1 MAARRGKSQAKRNH
15 QSNDGLPGW
24 AWGVLG
30 LLLGVVLILVVPKY
44 LKTDGKGDGFF
55 RPQPNPDAQPAAV
68 SADEDSVAPEGSAKP
83 ARAETAQA
91 KGDKPKNGEG
101 KGDKS
106 KDGTEYDFYTLLPG
120 REVEMSDAELAATE
134 AAEEQRRAAQQ
145 RRNAQ
150 NAAAN
155 PASPATNPDAAQ
167 PRTAGTRPTAAPATV
182 SLPKPVDTLAPAP
195 TKPPTQVASA
205 TPPPSAT
212 TPKPPA
218 IAATQGSGSAP
229 VAAATAASAAAAN
242 DNTRYLLQAG
252 AFQAS
257 GQAEEMKAKIAMLGL
272 GARVE
277 SAEIAGKTVYRV
289 RMGPYGTA
297 GDLAEA
303 KRKLADGGLP
313 GMAIKVQ

>member
-1 MAARRGKSQAKRNH
+1 MAARRGKSQAKRNN
-15 QSNDGLPGW
+15 QGNDSLPGW

-44 LKTDGKGDGFF
+44 FKADGEGDGFF

-68 SADEDSVAPEGSAKP
+68 SAEEDAVAPEGSAKP
-83 ARAETAQA
+83 ARAEAQA
-91 KGDKPKNGEG
+91 KADKPKGAAA
-101 KGDKS
+101 DKP
-106 KDGTEYDFYTLLPG
+106 KDGPEYDFYKLLPG
-120 REVEMSDAELAATE
+120 KEVEMSDAELAATE

-145 RRNAQ
+145 RRAGQ
-150 NAAAN
+150 AA
-155 PASPATNPDAAQ
+155 AAQ
-167 PRTAGTRPTAAPATV
+167 PAATATTAAPASGPVAAT
-182 SLPKPVDTLAPAP
+182 LPKPVDTIAPAP
-195 TKPPTQVASA
+195 SKPPTQVATA
-205 TPPPSAT
+205 TAPPASSVA
-212 TPKPPA
+212 PKPPV
-218 IAATQGSGSAP
+218 
-229 VAAATAASAAAAN
+229 VAAAQGTPAAPATATVAAAAAPAVS

-277 SAEIAGKTVYRV
+277 SAQIGGKTVYRV

-297 GDLAEA
+297 GDLADA

>member
-1 MAARRGKSQAKRNH
+1 MAARRGKSQAKRNN
-15 QSNDGLPGW
+15 QGNDSLPGW

-44 LKTDGKGDGFF
+44 FKADGKGDGFF

-68 SADEDSVAPEGSAKP
+68 SAEEDAVAPEGSAKP
-83 ARAETAQA
+83 ARAEAQA
-91 KGDKPKNGEG
+91 KADKPKGAAA
-101 KGDKS
+101 DKT
-106 KDGTEYDFYTLLPG
+106 KDGPEYDFYKLLPG
-120 REVEMSDAELAATE
+120 KEVEMSDAELAATE

-145 RRNAQ
+145 RRAGQ
-150 NAAAN
+150 AA
-155 PASPATNPDAAQ
+155 AAQ
-167 PRTAGTRPTAAPATV
+167 PAATATTAAPASGPVAAT
-182 SLPKPVDTLAPAP
+182 LPKPVDTIAPAP
-195 TKPPTQVASA
+195 SKPPAQVATA
-205 TPPPSAT
+205 TAPPAASVA
-212 TPKPPA
+212 PKPPV
-218 IAATQGSGSAP
+218 
-229 VAAATAASAAAAN
+229 VAAAQGTPAATAPATATVAAAAAPAVS

-277 SAEIAGKTVYRV
+277 SAQIGGKTVYRV

-297 GDLAEA
+297 GDLADA

>member
-1 MAARRGKSQAKRNH
+1 MAARRGKSQAKRN
-15 QSNDGLPGW
+15 QGNDSLPGW
-24 AWGVLG
+24 AWGVIG
-30 LLLGVVLILVVPKY
+30 LLLGVVLILVAPKY
-44 LKTDGKGDGFF
+44 FKSDGDGFF

-68 SADEDSVAPEGSAKP
+68 AADEEPVASEDSGATAKP
-83 ARAETAQA
+83 ARQAEPADA
-91 KGDKPKNGEG
+91 GKNDKADKEG
-101 KGDKS
+101 PD
-106 KDGTEYDFYTLLPG
+106 YDFYTLLPG
-120 REVEMSDAELAATE
+120 KEVEMSDAELAATE

-150 NAAAN
+150 TAATQPQPVQA
-155 PASPATNPDAAQ
+155 ATAAQ
-167 PRTAGTRPTAAPATV
+167 TAPTRTPAASSGSATAV
-182 SLPKPVDTLAPAP
+182 SLPKPVDTIAAEPTRPAAPP
-195 TKPPTQVASA
+195 VQVASA
-205 TPPPSAT
+205 TPPPSSSV

-218 IAATQGSGSAP
+218 VAATQGNLAKPAAP
-229 VAAATAASAAAAN
+229 AS

-277 SAEIAGKTVYRV
+277 SAQIGGKTVYRV

-297 GDLAEA
+297 GDLADA

>member
-1 MAARRGKSQAKRNH
+1 VAARRGKSQAKRN
-15 QSNDGLPGW
+15 QGNDSLPGW
-24 AWGVLG
+24 AWGVIG
-30 LLLGVVLILVVPKY
+30 LLLGVVLILVAPKY
-44 LKTDGKGDGFF
+44 LKSDGDGFF

-68 SADEDSVAPEGSAKP
+68 TADEEPVAPEDSAATAKP
-83 ARAETAQA
+83 ARNADAADPKANDA
-91 KGDKPKNGEG
+91 KTD
-101 KGDKS
+101 
-106 KDGTEYDFYTLLPG
+106 KDGTDYDFYTLLPG
-120 REVEMSDAELAATE
+120 KEVEMSDAELAATE

-150 NAAAN
+150 NAATQPQPVQA
-155 PASPATNPDAAQ
+155 ATAVQTAA
-167 PRTAGTRPTAAPATV
+167 PTRAPTAATSTAATTV
-182 SLPKPVDTLAPAP
+182 SLPKPVDTIAVEPARTAAPP
-195 TKPPTQVASA
+195 VQVASA
-205 TPPPSAT
+205 TPPPAT
-212 TPKPPA
+212 SVTPKPPA
-218 IAATQGSGSAP
+218 VAATQGN
-229 VAAATAASAAAAN
+229 VAKPAAAAS

-277 SAEIAGKTVYRV
+277 SAQISGKTVYRV

-297 GDLAEA
+297 SDLADA

>member
-1 MAARRGKSQAKRNH
+1 MAARRGKSQAKRNT
-15 QSNDGLPGW
+15 QSNESLPGW

-30 LLLGVVLILVVPKY
+30 LLLGVVVILVAPKF
-44 LKTDGKGDGFF
+44 LKSDGGDGFF

-68 SADEDSVAPEGSAKP
+68 TADEESVAPEGNNGAKP
-83 ARAETAQA
+83 ASHADAADPKQA
-91 KGDKPKNGEG
+91 KAG
-101 KGDKS
+101 KGKES
-106 KDGTEYDFYTLLPG
+106 SGYDFYTLLPG
-120 REVEMSDAELAATE
+120 KEVEMSDAELAATE
-134 AAEEQRRAAQQ
+134 AAEEQRRATQLRKNPQ
-145 RRNAQ
+145 T
-150 NAAAN
+150 AAAT
-155 PASPATNPDAAQ
+155 PAT
-167 PRTAGTRPTAAPATV
+167 APATV
-182 SLPKPVDTLAPAP
+182 SLPKPVDTIAPPAQ
-195 TKPPTQVASA
+195 PPAQVASA
-205 TPPPSAT
+205 TPPSSV

-218 IAATQGSGSAP
+218 VVATQGPAP
-229 VAAATAASAAAAN
+229 AAATTASATTANAAAPAAAN

-277 SAEIAGKTVYRV
+277 SAQISGKTVYRV

-297 GDLAEA
+297 GDLADA

>member
-1 MAARRGKSQAKRNH
+1 MAARRGKSQAKRN
-15 QSNDGLPGW
+15 QGNDSLPGW
-24 AWGVLG
+24 AWGVIG
-30 LLLGVVLILVVPKY
+30 LLLGVVLILVAPKY
-44 LKTDGKGDGFF
+44 FKSDGDGFF

-68 SADEDSVAPEGSAKP
+68 TADEEPVAPEDSSATAKP
-83 ARAETAQA
+83 ARNTDAADAQA
-91 KGDKPKNGEG
+91 G
-101 KGDKS
+101 KDGKAD
-106 KDGTEYDFYTLLPG
+106 KDGTDYDFYTLLPG
-120 REVEMSDAELAATE
+120 KEVEMSDAELAATE

-150 NAAAN
+150 TAASQPQPVQAATAVQTAPPTRAPAAAS
-155 PASPATNPDAAQ
+155 AATA
-167 PRTAGTRPTAAPATV
+167 TTV
-182 SLPKPVDTLAPAP
+182 SLPKPVDTIAVEPTRPAAPP
-195 TKPPTQVASA
+195 VQVASA
-205 TPPPSAT
+205 TPPPAT
-212 TPKPPA
+212 SVAPKPPA
-218 IAATQGSGSAP
+218 VAATQGNLAKP
-229 VAAATAASAAAAN
+229 AAAVS

-277 SAEIAGKTVYRV
+277 SAQISGKTVYRV

-297 GDLAEA
+297 GDLADA